1 MKAERRV
8 RMLRSVDKTGTWAAR
23 QMRPAVAGLVRA
35 CLVTALAFVALG
47 SVARADAQVDGTVA
61 PIVRINIRQGDVTV
75 RTWDRDAVSV
85 LGDPS
90 LSVDKHTSQQS
101 GQLVSIPIPELAPPA
116 NVAARVG
123 DAFSLPPETFV
134 TSTVPPGP
142 RDVVVIKSTDPAAR
156 GPVTVLVPS
165 DAVFVF
171 AHVGNGKL
179 DVDGYHGGTLI
190 AMTRIGAVNLSN
202 LGGTVFA
209 QTFRGPI
216 VARASTFD
224 RVRARSLFG
233 NVTFERCNVRQIE
246 ATTVAGSIVY
256 DRGSFAPGLA
266 RFESIDGNVAI
277 GASGNVQY
285 GAHAMGDGRVY
296 TNFTG
301 RVSVDARNGQTSA
314 IVGDG
319 GPVVTATSQGGSVF
333 LYDGTLRNRGQ
344 LPPEWQP
351 AVDTLQRPGTG
362 QAPALR
368 APQRFVPPPAF
379 RRFTHVHE
387 R

>member
-47 SVARADAQVDGTVA
+47 SVARADTQVDGTVA

-123 DAFSLPPETFV
+123 
-134 TSTVPPGP
+134 
-142 RDVVVIKSTDPAAR
+142 
-156 GPVTVLVPS
+156 PVTVLVPS

-190 AMTRIGAVNLSN
+190 AMTRIGAVTLSN

>member
-1 MKAERRV
+1 M
-8 RMLRSVDKTGTWAAR
+8 
-23 QMRPAVAGLVRA
+23 
-35 CLVTALAFVALG
+35 
-47 SVARADAQVDGTVA
+47 
-61 PIVRINIRQGDVTV
+61 
-75 RTWDRDAVSV
+75 
-85 LGDPS
+85 
-90 LSVDKHTSQQS
+90 
-101 GQLVSIPIPELAPPA
+101 
-116 NVAARVG
+116 
-123 DAFSLPPETFV
+123 
-134 TSTVPPGP
+134 
-142 RDVVVIKSTDPAAR
+142 
-156 GPVTVLVPS
+156 
-165 DAVFVF
+165 F

-190 AMTRIGAVNLSN
+190 AMTRIGAVTLSN

-314 IVGDG
+314 IAKPRRCERRSVSCRPRPSAASRTSTSADARPLQQKLPHHRNVELPRVLGEDRFDFVAARLEEG
-319 GPVVTATSQGGSVF
+319 ARRKIGRRFERHLVAVVIVREYLGAV
-333 LYDGTLRNRGQ
+333 
-344 LPPEWQP
+344 EEP
-351 AVDTLQRPGTG
+351 ASDAA
-362 QAPALR
+362 APA
-368 APQRFVPPPAF
+368 
-379 RRFTHVHE
+379 RRIDDQGIDVRE
-387 R
+387 RGRDT